1 MVVHLKF
8 SGQEM
13 THLLYISTRGKT
25 QPIDAAKTIKLG
37 IAPDGGLF
45 VSEEPARIAAAR
57 LSAMAGLT
65 YQQLAQNIF
74 ELFLTDYTPEEIKN
88 CIALAYNSEKFD
100 APAVAPLHR
109 LDNGLYILELWHG
122 PTYAFKDF
130 ALQILPHLL
139 TRAIA
144 KIGEKE
150 KIAILVATS
159 GDTGKAALEGFKD
172 VPGTRIIVFYPDQG
186 VSEIQK
192 LQMVTQEGGNVH
204 VIAVK
209 GNFDQAQNGVKA
221 IFGDEAAN
229 REARGYGYCFSSA
242 NSINWGRL
250 LPQIV
255 YYFYAYLDLAA
266 RGELEAGEKINFA
279 VPTGNFGNILAA
291 FYAGQMG
298 LPINRLLLATNQNNV
313 LQDFISTGVYDRN
326 RPFHKTI
333 SPSMDILIS
342 SNLERLLFECTG
354 RDGEKVNAW
363 FMDLK
368 EKGRYSVDKETHKKI
383 NGLFWSSSA
392 GDGETMATIRDVY
405 LKYNYLIDTH
415 TAVGKFVYDR
425 YVQATGDRHKTIIA
439 STASPFKFNQNV
451 VQAIWGSQAVR
462 QKSEFELL
470 EFLARE
476 TGQSI
481 PPGLKGLNTKPLRHT
496 EVVDPADMPQ
506 VVAKILKA

>member
-1 MVVHLKF
+1 MN
-8 SGQEM
+8 
-13 THLLYISTRGKT
+13 HLLYISTRGKT
-25 QPIDAAKTIKLG
+25 QSMTAAKTIKLG

-45 VSEEPARIAAAR
+45 VPEEPVEIAAAR

-74 ELFLTDYTPEEIKN
+74 ELFLTDYTPAEIKD
-88 CIALAYNSEKFD
+88 CIAAAYNREKFD
-100 APAVAPLHR
+100 TPAVAPLHK
-109 LDNGLYILELWHG
+109 LDNDLYVLELWHG

-144 KIGEKE
+144 KTGEKE

-172 VPGTRIIVFYPDQG
+172 VPGTSIIVFYPEQG
-186 VSEIQK
+186 VSAIQK

-204 VIAVK
+204 VIAVR

-229 REARGYGYCFSSA
+229 KEAQDYGYCFSSA

-255 YYFYAYLDLAA
+255 YYFYAYLDLTH
-266 RGELEAGEKINFA
+266 RGELEVGDKINFV

-298 LPINRLLLATNQNNV
+298 LPLNRLLLATNQNNV
-313 LQDFISTGVYDRN
+313 LQDFVSTGVYDRN

-342 SNLERLLFECTG
+342 STLERLLFECTG

-363 FMDLK
+363 FTDLK
-368 EKGRYSVDKETHKKI
+368 ETGRYSVDRETHQKI
-383 NGLFWSSSA
+383 KALFWSSSA
-392 GDGETMATIRDVY
+392 GDGETMAAIRDVY
-405 LKYNYLIDTH
+405 RDYNYLTDTH
-415 TAVGKFVYDR
+415 TAVGKFVYER
-425 YVQATGDRHKTIIA
+425 YAQATGDRHKTVLV

-451 VQAIWGSQAVR
+451 AQAIWGSQAVR

-470 EFLARE
+470 EFLARK

-481 PPGLKGLNTKPLRHT
+481 PPGLQGLNAKPLRHT
-496 EVVDPADMPQ
+496 AVIDPAEMPQ
-506 VVAKILKA
+506 VVSNILRTSPNL